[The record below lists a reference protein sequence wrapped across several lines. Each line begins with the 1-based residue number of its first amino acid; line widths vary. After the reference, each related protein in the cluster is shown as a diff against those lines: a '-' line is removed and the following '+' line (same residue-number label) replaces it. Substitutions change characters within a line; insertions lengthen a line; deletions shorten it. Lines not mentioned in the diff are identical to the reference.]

1 MTAISAGIAA
11 VFLLLF
17 VVSRRQDARRFRNG
31 VFLLMAVG
39 FGAVALS
46 VAVVAAFPPLVFV
59 FVLAAV
65 LVPVLVLALAV
76 FAIANGVT
84 MLRSEGRSLG
94 NLLSLLAG
102 LALIGVPFLAVVLVE
117 AGRRSS
123 LPVAQDVS
131 LGLGFVIVFVAVYA
145 ALTFGAFTLWS
156 LVYAR
161 PRVREQTDALI
172 VLGSGLIRGEV
183 PPLLRSR
190 LDRALAIYR
199 STPEGVRRPVLVP
212 SGGQGS
218 DEPRPEGEA
227 MAEYLIAQGADP
239 ADVLPETES
248 RSTRE
253 NLVLS
258 GRVLADAGRTGST
271 LVVTNNYHVLR
282 AALLARD
289 TGSSADV
296 VGSPTAAYYVPSAFL
311 REWVAVM
318 VEHKWLNVL
327 LIAPF
332 VVLLASLIVYSR
344 L

>member
-1 MTAISAGIAA
+1 MTAISAGIAV

-17 VVSRRQDARRFRNG
+17 AASRRRDARRFRNG
-31 VFLLMAVG
+31 VFLLMAGG
-39 FGAVALS
+39 FGVVAAANVL
-46 VAVVAAFPPLVFV
+46 VAAFPPLVFV
-59 FVLAAV
+59 FLVAV
-65 LVPVLVLALAV
+65 ALVPLLVLALAV

-94 NLLSLLAG
+94 NLLSLLVG
-102 LALIGVPFLAVVLVE
+102 IALIGVPLLVVVIVE
-117 AGRRSS
+117 AGRRSD
-123 LPVAQDVS
+123 VAALQDAAV
-131 LGLGFVIVFVAVYA
+131 GLGIVVVFVTGYA
-145 ALTFGAFTLWS
+145 ALTFAAFTLWS

-161 PRVREQTDALI
+161 PRVREQPDALI

-199 STPEGVRRPVLVP
+199 ATPEGVRRPALVP
-212 SGGQGS
+212 SGGQGA

-258 GRVLADAGRTGST
+258 GKVLADAGRTGST

-289 TGSSADV
+289 AGSSADV
-296 VGSPTAAYYVPSAFL
+296 VGAPTAAYYVPSAFL

-318 VEHKWLNVL
+318 VEHKLLNVL

-332 VVLLASLIVYSR
+332 VVLLASLLVYAR

>member
-1 MTAISAGIAA
+1 MTAISAGIAV

-17 VVSRRQDARRFRNG
+17 AASRRRDARRFRNG
-31 VFLLMAVG
+31 VFLLMAAG
-39 FGAVALS
+39 FGVVALS
-46 VAVVAAFPPLVFV
+46 AVLVAVFPPFGLLV
-59 FVLAAV
+59 VLAVV

-76 FAIANGVT
+76 FAIANGIT
-84 MLRSEGRSLG
+84 MLRSEGHSLG
-94 NLLSLLAG
+94 NLLSLLVG
-102 LALIGVPFLAVVLVE
+102 IALIGVPVVVVLLVE
-117 AGRRSS
+117 AGRRSTVPA
-123 LPVAQDVS
+123 LQDVTF
-131 LGLGFVIVFVAVYA
+131 GLGVVVVFVAGYA
-145 ALTFGAFTLWS
+145 ALTFVAFTLWS

-161 PRVREQTDALI
+161 PRVREQPDALI

-199 STPEGVRRPVLVP
+199 ATPDGVRRPVLVP
-212 SGGQGS
+212 SGGQGA
-218 DEPRPEGEA
+218 DEPRPEGAA

-239 ADVLPETES
+239 ADVHPETES

-258 GRVLADAGRTGST
+258 GRVLAETGRTGPT
-271 LVVTNNYHVLR
+271 LVVTNDYHVLR

-318 VEHKWLNVL
+318 VEHKLLNL
-327 LIAPF
+327 LFVAPF
-332 VVLLASLIVYSR
+332 VVLLASLLVSAR
-344 L
+344 V

>member
-1 MTAISAGIAA
+1 MTAISAGIAV

-17 VVSRRQDARRFRNG
+17 AASRRRDARRFRNG
-31 VFLLMAVG
+31 VFLLMAAG
-39 FGAVALS
+39 FGVVALS
-46 VAVVAAFPPLVFV
+46 AVLVAVFPPFGLLV
-59 FVLAAV
+59 VLAVV

-76 FAIANGVT
+76 FAIANGIT
-84 MLRSEGRSLG
+84 MLRSEGHSLG
-94 NLLSLLAG
+94 NLLSLVVG
-102 LALIGVPFLAVVLVE
+102 IALIGVPVVVVLLVE
-117 AGRRSS
+117 SGRRSGV
-123 LPVAQDVS
+123 PVLQDVTF
-131 LGLGFVIVFVAVYA
+131 GLGVVVVFVAGYA
-145 ALTFGAFTLWS
+145 ALTFAAFTLWS

-161 PRVREQTDALI
+161 PRVREQPDSLI

-199 STPEGVRRPVLVP
+199 ATPDGVRRPVLVP
-212 SGGQGS
+212 SGGQGA
-218 DEPRPEGEA
+218 DEPRPEGAA

-239 ADVLPETES
+239 ADVHPETES

-258 GRVLADAGRTGST
+258 GRVLAETGRTGPT
-271 LVVTNNYHVLR
+271 LVVTNDYHVLR

-318 VEHKWLNVL
+318 VEHKLLNL
-327 LIAPF
+327 LFVVPF
-332 VVLLASLIVYSR
+332 VVLLASLLVSAR
-344 L
+344 V

>member
-1 MTAISAGIAA
+1 MTAISAGIAL
-11 VFLLLF
+11 VFFLLF
-17 VVSRRQDARRFRNG
+17 VASRRRDARRFRNG
-31 VFLLMAVG
+31 VFLLMAGG
-39 FGAVALS
+39 FAVVALS
-46 VAVVAAFPPLVFV
+46 GLLVAAFPPLVFV
-59 FVLAAV
+59 FVVAAV

-94 NLLSLLAG
+94 NLLSLLVG
-102 LALIGVPFLAVVLVE
+102 VALIGVPFVVVVLVE
-117 AGRRSS
+117 TGRRSS
-123 LPVAQDVS
+123 VPALQDVTF
-131 LGLGFVIVFVAVYA
+131 GLGVVVVFVTGYA
-145 ALTFGAFTLWS
+145 ALTFAAFTLWS

-161 PRVREQTDALI
+161 PRVREQPDALI

-199 STPEGVRRPVLVP
+199 ATPDGVRRPVLVP
-212 SGGQGS
+212 SGGQGA
-218 DEPRPEGEA
+218 DEPRPEGAA

-239 ADVLPETES
+239 ADVHPETES

-258 GRVLADAGRTGST
+258 GRVLTDAGRTGPT

-318 VEHKWLNVL
+318 VEHKLLNL
-327 LIAPF
+327 LFVAPF
-332 VVLLASLIVYSR
+332 VVLLASLLVYTR
-344 L
+344 V

>member
-1 MTAISAGIAA
+1 MTAISAGIAL
-11 VFLLLF
+11 VFFLLF
-17 VVSRRQDARRFRNG
+17 VASRRRDARRFRNG
-31 VFLLMAVG
+31 VFLLMAGG
-39 FGAVALS
+39 FAVVALS
-46 VAVVAAFPPLVFV
+46 GLLVAAFPPLVFV
-59 FVLAAV
+59 FVIAAV

-94 NLLSLLAG
+94 NLLSLLVGVG
-102 LALIGVPFLAVVLVE
+102 LVLV
-117 AGRRSS
+117 
-123 LPVAQDVS
+123 PVAAVSVVVVGQASRSAALGDVA
-131 LGLGFVIVFVAVYA
+131 LGIGIAITFVAGYA
-145 ALTFGAFTLWS
+145 ALTFAAFTLWS

-161 PRVREQTDALI
+161 PRVREQPDALI

-199 STPEGVRRPVLVP
+199 ATPAGVRRPVLVP
-212 SGGQGS
+212 SGGQGA
-218 DEPRPEGEA
+218 DEPRPEGAA

-239 ADVLPETES
+239 ADVHPETES

-258 GRVLADAGRTGST
+258 GRVLADTGRTGPT

-318 VEHKWLNVL
+318 VEHKLLNL
-327 LIAPF
+327 LFVAPF
-332 VVLLASLIVYSR
+332 VVLLASLLVSAR
-344 L
+344 V

>member
-17 VVSRRQDARRFRNG
+17 AVSRRQDARRFRNG

-39 FGAVALS
+39 FGV
-46 VAVVAAFPPLVFV
+46 VAVSGVLVASFPALGLLVV
-59 FVLAAV
+59 IVIV
-65 LVPVLVLALAV
+65 LVPVLVLGLAV
-76 FAIANGVT
+76 FAIANGIT

-94 NLLSLLAG
+94 NLLSLLVG
-102 LALIGVPFLAVVLVE
+102 LALVGVPVLAVVLVE
-117 AGRRSS
+117 AGRRSQ
-123 LPVAQDVS
+123 VAALQDV
-131 LGLGFVIVFVAVYA
+131 LVGLGVVVVFVTGYA
-145 ALTFGAFTLWS
+145 ALTFAAFTLWS

-161 PRVREQTDALI
+161 PRVREQPDALI
-172 VLGSGLIRGEV
+172 VLGSGLIHGEV

-199 STPEGVRRPVLVP
+199 STPDSVRRPVLVP

-258 GRVLADAGRTGST
+258 GRVLADAGRTGSS

-318 VEHKWLNVL
+318 VEHKLLNVL

-332 VVLLASLIVYSR
+332 VVLLASLLIYAR

>member
-1 MTAISAGIAA
+1 MTVISAGIAV

-17 VVSRRQDARRFRNG
+17 AASRRQDARRFRNG
-31 VFLLMAVG
+31 VFLVMAGG
-39 FGAVALS
+39 FGLISLS
-46 VAVVAAFPPLVFV
+46 GVLVAAFPALGLLVG
-59 FVLAAV
+59 LALV

-76 FAIANGVT
+76 FAIANGIT

-94 NLLSLLAG
+94 NLLSLLVG
-102 LALIGVPFLAVVLVE
+102 IALVGVPFVVVLLVE
-117 AGRRSS
+117 AGRRSTVPA
-123 LPVAQDVS
+123 LQDVAVG
-131 LGLGFVIVFVAVYA
+131 LGLVVVFVTGYA
-145 ALTFGAFTLWS
+145 ALTFVAFTLWS

-161 PRVREQTDALI
+161 PRVRALPEALI

-199 STPEGVRRPVLVP
+199 STPEGARRPVLVP
-212 SGGQGS
+212 SGGQGA

-239 ADVLPETES
+239 DDVLPETAS

-258 GRVLADAGRTGST
+258 GRVLADAGRTGPT

-289 TGSSADV
+289 IGSDADV

-318 VEHKWLNVL
+318 VEHKLLNVL

-332 VVLLASLIVYSR
+332 VVLLASLLVYAR